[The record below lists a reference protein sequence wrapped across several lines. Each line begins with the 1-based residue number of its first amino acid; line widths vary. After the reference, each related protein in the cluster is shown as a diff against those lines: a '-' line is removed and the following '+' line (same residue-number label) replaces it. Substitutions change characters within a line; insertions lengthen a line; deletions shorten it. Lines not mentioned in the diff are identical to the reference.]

1 MAVRLNDDPVLM
13 RFRAALT
20 ELYGDRLERAV
31 LFGSH
36 ARGEARP
43 DSDYDVAVFLH
54 DMPER
59 WAEVKRLADLS
70 LGLLDDTGELIHAMP
85 FPAGSHEERTPLMH
99 EVRKDGLDL

>member
-13 RFRAALT
+13 RFRAALA

-36 ARGEARP
+36 ARGDARP
-43 DSDYDVAVFLH
+43 ASDYDVAVFLH

-70 LGLLDDTGELIHAMP
+70 LELLDDTGELIHAMP